1 MNEYFDK
8 IRPGLS
14 ELIDYQNARGE
25 WKLQLSMKVTF
36 VSFTDNDKKQI
47 MYTKS
52 DNVNIIQGYA
62 TDHIIDELFNTF
74 KQRYQSGLETRMVG
88 SSFTFDHIDHL
99 DYHFNMVNLNRGSTY
114 TTLPNR
120 IANKK
125 CIINPKNTNDN
136 ACFAY
141 AIMVALNHSKISN
154 NSQRISNIMHF
165 VNKYNW
171 TNIDF
176 PAGPKEYKAFEKYN
190 DNIPLNIFYFEPK
203 ENEIR
208 PVFISKNNK
217 MHNYHANLLMISD
230 EKGTIW
236 HYTAITSIPALLRG
250 ITSKHNGDYYCLNCF
265 RSYRTAK
272 KLAEHEQLC
281 NNNDFCLVKMPEEK
295 NKFIS
300 STPGKNI
307 LKNPFIIYAD
317 IKCILKP
324 ISTCDNSA
332 DNSFTIKTSKHV
344 ASGYSMLA
352 SHAYDKTQNKQSIY
366 FGKDC
371 MGVFCY
377 DLKNQINTIINI
389 FQKPMDPLTEQEVID
404 FNHAKECFI
413 CNKEFTDADKK
424 CRDHCHYT
432 GKYKGT
438 AHNSCNLMYKV
449 PKSIPIVFHNGS
461 KYDFHLIIKH
471 LAKHFDGPFSCLGEN
486 TEK

>member
-1 MNEYFDK
+1 MN
-8 IRPGLS
+8 
-14 ELIDYQNARGE
+14 
-25 WKLQLSMKVTF
+25 VTF
-36 VSFTDNDKKQI
+36 VSSTDNDKKQI

-62 TDHIIDELFNTF
+62 TNDIIDELFNTF

-114 TTLPNR
+114 TPLPKR

-171 TNIDF
+171 ANIDF

-190 DNIPLNIFYFEPK
+190 NNIALNIFYFEPK

-217 MHNYHANLLMISD
+217 TRNYHANLLIISD

-236 HYTAITSIPALLRG
+236 HYTAITSIPALLRD
-250 ITSKHNGDYYCLNCF
+250 ITSKRNGDYYCLNCF

-272 KLAEHEQLC
+272 K
-281 NNNDFCLVKMPEEK
+281 
-295 NKFIS
+295 
-300 STPGKNI
+300 
-307 LKNPFIIYAD
+307 
-317 IKCILKP
+317 
-324 ISTCDNSA
+324 TC
-332 DNSFTIKTSKHV
+332 
-344 ASGYSMLA
+344 
-352 SHAYDKTQNKQSIY
+352 
-366 FGKDC
+366 
-371 MGVFCY
+371 
-377 DLKNQINTIINI
+377 
-389 FQKPMDPLTEQEVID
+389 
-404 FNHAKECFI
+404 
-413 CNKEFTDADKK
+413 
-424 CRDHCHYT
+424 
-432 GKYKGT
+432 
-438 AHNSCNLMYKV
+438 
-449 PKSIPIVFHNGS
+449 
-461 KYDFHLIIKH
+461 
-471 LAKHFDGPFSCLGEN
+471 
-486 TEK
+486 